1 MATTKVNS
9 YFSDYLSENSNAY
22 KIISRK
28 NRVVPPISKREEI
41 LASLNED
48 TSYFI
53 DDAVSLLIE
62 DDGGIL
68 SNIWNSV
75 KGAWPSFTR
84 WVAGH
89 PMAVEGS
96 GIDTDHRNQTDANG
110 KETMFGLN
118 LPGKVE
124 ALSKWMKENPNATA
138 AGLAGA
144 GLLGTYYLFK
154 KFLGKKKL
162 DKQDLAMSQKIDM
175 MDPKK
180 VGSIS

>member
-9 YFSDYLSENSNAY
+9 YFSDYLSEDSTAY
-22 KIISRK
+22 KIISKK
-28 NRVVPPISKREEI
+28 NRVVPPMSKREEI
-41 LASLNED
+41 LVSLNED
-48 TSYFI
+48 SSYFI

-89 PMAVEGS
+89 PMAVE
-96 GIDTDHRNQTDANG
+96 
-110 KETMFGLN
+110 ETMFGLN

>member
-28 NRVVPPISKREEI
+28 NGVVPPISKREEI

-53 DDAVSLLIE
+53 DDVVSLLIE
-62 DDGGIL
+62 DDGGFL

-75 KGAWPSFTR
+75 KGAWPSFTT
-84 WVAGH
+84 WIKGH
-89 PMAVEGS
+89 PIAAPDTPGS
-96 GIDTDHRNQTDANG
+96 DPENLRDKDG
-110 KETMFGLN
+110 KEIIGGLN

>member
-1 MATTKVNS
+1 MAANINS

-28 NRVVPPISKREEI
+28 NRVVPPMSKREEI

-48 TSYFI
+48 SSYFI

-75 KGAWPSFTR
+75 KGAWPSFTS
-84 WVAGH
+84 WIAGH
-89 PMAVEGS
+89 PIMTSVEGTS
-96 GIDTDHRNQTDANG
+96 QPVTDANG
-110 KETMFGLN
+110 NVVIGGLN

-124 ALSKWMKENPNATA
+124 ALAKWMKENPNATA

-162 DKQDLAMSQKIDM
+162 DKQDLAMSQKIDK

-180 VGSIS
+180 VGSIN

>member
-1 MATTKVNS
+1 MAANVNS
-9 YFSDYLSENSNAY
+9 YFSDYLFEDSTAY
-22 KIISRK
+22 KIISSK
-28 NRVVPPISKREEI
+28 NRVVPPMSKREEI

-53 DDAVSLLIE
+53 DDAVSFITE

-89 PMAVEGS
+89 PMAVESS
-96 GIDTDHRNQTDANG
+96 GIDTDHRNQTGADG
-110 KETMFGLN
+110 KEIMFGLN
-118 LPGKVE
+118 LPGKAE
-124 ALSKWMKENPNATA
+124 ALAKWMKENPNATA
-138 AGLAGA
+138 AGLASA

-162 DKQDLAMSQKIDM
+162 DKQDFAMSNKIDA